1 MLAFICYKRH
11 QKMKAIKCK
20 KLNHVITSRVI
31 DLHDKGYTDD
41 FLPAKDQ
48 TFLHIQ
54 NSEKFT
60 MADLNIKVIDQGFD
74 QLTKSY
80 KYIHT
85 IETVNGDKGLLMADF
100 ICTTSFFAN

>member
-1 MLAFICYKRH
+1 
-11 QKMKAIKCK
+11 MKTIKYK
-20 KLNHVITSRVI
+20 KLNRTITSRVI
-31 DLHDKGYTDD
+31 DLHGKGYTDD

-54 NSEKFT
+54 NSENFT

-74 QLTKSY
+74 QLTNSY

-85 IETVNGDKGLLMADF
+85 IETVNGDKGLLIADF
-100 ICTTSFFAN
+100 ICTVPFFAN